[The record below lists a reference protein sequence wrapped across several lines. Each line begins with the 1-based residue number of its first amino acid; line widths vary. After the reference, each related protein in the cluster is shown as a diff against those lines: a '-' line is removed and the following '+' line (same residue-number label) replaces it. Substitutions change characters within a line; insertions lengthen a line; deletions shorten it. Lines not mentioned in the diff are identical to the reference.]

1 MSDEPRTLPR
11 RTPRSR
17 PHRILVLALDGV
29 SAMDLGV
36 PVQVFGRESNAAT
49 DRTRT
54 EAAPRS
60 QPNPSGEAASAVPG
74 GRPATVPAGTWPY
87 GVGIC
92 GITAGKVTGSD
103 GLDYSVDRG
112 LEALETADTVILP
125 GATSAV
131 ADEPPAAVIG
141 ALLSAFERGA
151 RIAAISTGTFVLA
164 RTGLLV
170 GRRATTHWS
179 TARELARRFPSI
191 KVDENVLFIDEGQ
204 LLTSAGAASAI
215 DLCLHLIRS
224 DHGVGLSNQVAR
236 RLVAA
241 AYRSAG
247 QAQYVPR
254 SVPDPLGDDFADTRE
269 WALQHIGEK
278 ITLRDL
284 AANAGVSVRTFSRR
298 FVEDTGYTP
307 MQWVLRARVDVARE
321 LLENSDLGIEQIADQ
336 VGLGTGAN
344 LRMHFQRILS
354 TSPND
359 YRHSFQG

>member
-1 MSDEPRTLPR
+1 MSDEPRTTPR
-11 RTPRSR
+11 RSPRSR
-17 PHRILVLALDGV
+17 PHRIVVLALDGV
-29 SAMDLGV
+29 SAMDLGI
-36 PVQVFGRESNAAT
+36 PAQVFGPQSNAAT
-49 DRTRT
+49 IRTRA
-54 EAAPRS
+54 EAAPPA
-60 QPNPSGEAASAVPG
+60 QPADGETAAADDSAIALAGSGGV
-74 GRPATVPAGTWPY
+74 WPY
-87 GVGIC
+87 DVEIC
-92 GITAGKVTGSD
+92 GIAAGAVAGSD
-103 GLDYSVDRG
+103 GLNYSVDRG
-112 LEALETADTVILP
+112 LAALETADTIILP
-125 GATSAV
+125 GATSV
-131 ADEPPAAVIG
+131 VEEEPPAAVIG

-179 TARELARRFPSI
+179 TAKELARRFPEI
-191 KVDENVLFIDEGQ
+191 EVDENVLFIDEGQ

-278 ITLRDL
+278 LTLRDL

-307 MQWVLRARVDVARE
+307 MQWVLRARVDLARE

-344 LRMHFQRILS
+344 LRMHFHRILS

-359 YRHSFQG
+359 YRHTFQG

>member
-1 MSDEPRTLPR
+1 MTDEPRPLPR

-54 EAAPRS
+54 EAAPRT
-60 QPNPSGEAASAVPG
+60 QPDPSTEAATAVPG
-74 GRPATVPAGTWPY
+74 RRPTAVPAGAWPY
-87 GVGIC
+87 EVEVC
-92 GITAGKVTGSD
+92 GITAGKVAGSD
-103 GLDYSVDRG
+103 GLDYSANRG
-112 LEALETADTVILP
+112 LEALETAGTIILP

-179 TARELARRFPSI
+179 TAKELARRFPSI

-204 LLTSAGAASAI
+204 LLTSAGAASAV

-269 WALQHIGEK
+269 WVLQHIGEK

-284 AANAGVSVRTFSRR
+284 AANAGVSVRT
-298 FVEDTGYTP
+298 
-307 MQWVLRARVDVARE
+307 
-321 LLENSDLGIEQIADQ
+321 
-336 VGLGTGAN
+336 
-344 LRMHFQRILS
+344 LS
-354 TSPND
+354 LI
-359 YRHSFQG
+359 HI